1 MGRSIPLWQILL
13 VMLVLIASLMWTIL
27 VIDGYVHIPLII
39 TAAFGTIIAIA
50 NGFKWNYIEKGIIN
64 NIGRSM
70 QAILILLTVGML
82 IGTWIEGGI
91 VPAMIYYGLM
101 IMSPSV
107 YLVATCLIC
116 CIVSLATGSSWT
128 TAGTVGVALIGIG
141 AGLGIP

>member
-82 IGTWIEGGI
+82 IGTWI
-91 VPAMIYYGLM
+91 
-101 IMSPSV
+101 SPD
-107 YLVATCLIC
+107 YL
-116 CIVSLATGSSWT
+116 
-128 TAGTVGVALIGIG
+128 
-141 AGLGIP
+141 